1 MEYLVFFIFLLV
13 AVIGLISIILG
24 FPGNFIILA
33 DSLFYGWYGDFKSIS
48 FQVLIVL
55 ALLALFG
62 EVIEFLLGII
72 GSKRHKS
79 SNIAII
85 GSIVGGIIGA
95 ILGAPF
101 LFGVGALLGAFIGV
115 FVGAFLVEL
124 FKTKHIN
131 QSIKSGWGA
140 FIGRVG
146 GTITKGIIGF
156 VMISITMFSVF
167 RT

>member
-1 MEYLVFFIFLLV
+1 VLFIFLLV
-13 AVIGLISIILG
+13 AVIGLISIIFG

-33 DSLFYGWYGDFKSIS
+33 DSVFYGWYGDFKSIS

-55 ALLALFG
+55 ILLAVLG

-79 SNIAII
+79 SNSAIV

-95 ILGAPF
+95 ILGVPF
-101 LFGVGALLGAFIGV
+101 LFGVGALLGAFLGA

-124 FKTKHIN
+124 IKTKHVN
-131 QSIKSGWGA
+131 QSMQSGLGA
-140 FIGRVG
+140 LIGRVG

-156 VMISITMFSVF
+156 VMILITLISVI
-167 RT
+167 RN